1 MFFLF
6 VVVHDMKILYCCRIP
21 IRMQNFQSKSDDKK
35 WVKIATR
42 ANCSVAAEQRLLAMM
57 NVMGSIPAQRN

>member
-1 MFFLF
+1 
-6 VVVHDMKILYCCRIP
+6 
-21 IRMQNFQSKSDDKK
+21 MQNFQSKSDDKK